1 MSRVCVVIPAHEPG
15 PWLQRSLDSVL
26 AQEGVELEVV
36 VVDDG
41 STEDLSWVAAHADPR
56 VRYVRQPNRGVS
68 VARNVGVALT
78 SADWV
83 ALLDQDDE
91 WLADKLAR
99 QLALAERQPDAA
111 FIATGFEWVLP
122 SGPVTKHCPVLD
134 YPGVLSGE
142 HTVCLSS
149 VLVRRDRYL
158 AVGGH
163 SPLLL
168 QQQDSGLLLDL
179 LRAFGPAATVA
190 DPLVRYHVHRDNTS
204 RDYATAAREWEAL
217 LDAHEALARR
227 ASDRVVLA
235 AIATGRR
242 AGRRHYGRLAV
253 TSAADARRDGSSL
266 TGVGRHLAAGA
277 RLNPGHLV
285 RSVARTMA
293 RTMAKSA
300 RTRVGPRG
308 PSGAAGSQR

>member
-15 PWLQRSLDSVL
+15 PWLRRSLDSVL

-41 STEDLSWVAAHADPR
+41 STEDLSWVATHADPR
-56 VRYVRQPNRGVS
+56 VRYVRQSNRGVS

-142 HTVCLSS
+142 HTCLSS

-227 ASDRVVLA
+227 ASDLVVLA

-293 RTMAKSA
+293 RSA

>member
-1 MSRVCVVIPAHEPG
+1 M
-15 PWLQRSLDSVL
+15 
-26 AQEGVELEVV
+26 
-36 VVDDG
+36 
-41 STEDLSWVAAHADPR
+41 
-56 VRYVRQPNRGVS
+56 
-68 VARNVGVALT
+68 
-78 SADWV
+78 
-83 ALLDQDDE
+83 
-91 WLADKLAR
+91 
-99 QLALAERQPDAA
+99 
-111 FIATGFEWVLP
+111 
-122 SGPVTKHCPVLD
+122 TKHCPVLD

-204 RDYATAAREWEAL
+204 RDYATAAREWDAL

-235 AIATGRR
+235 AIETGRR

-285 RSVARTMA
+285 RSVARSMA
-293 RTMAKSA
+293 RSA